1 MVLDE
6 LKARGLAKDSED
18 GKSIPMHPIV
28 RALVLVLLAQI
39 LRPRGTALGV
49 ELMPITDQ
57 PKLVEALV
65 ELLSLPDRVSAGHVV
80 AFDMNTVGVYVGTV
94 PIDELLD

>member
-1 MVLDE
+1 MILDE
-6 LKARGLAKDSED
+6 LKARGLAKESED

-39 LRPRGTALGV
+39 LRTALGV
-49 ELMPITDQ
+49 EIMPITDQ

-65 ELLSLPDRVSAGHVV
+65 ELLSLPDRPPAGHVV